1 MQNYNGKYRK
11 QPHKQKYIITGIVGT
26 ALVLSLFAIVFYKLG
41 ELSVGT
47 SREPVSETAA
57 LMQETYTEPPSTTE
71 TTTVAT
77 TEATTAPIETM
88 TAPLMQTQPTVTPT
102 VAPTVPSTQTGT
114 VLRSAGQLKVRSGAG
129 TNYEEIGRLQGGDA
143 VTIYEQQNVNGMTW
157 GNIGYGWV
165 SMNYIV
171 FGADHSQATNTPA
184 QNSQN
189 LTGTVLRSAGQL
201 KVRSGA
207 GTNYTEIGRLQ
218 GGDTVTIYEQQN
230 ANGMTWGN
238 IGYGWVSMDYIVF
251 GVDNSQA
258 PTTPQQST
266 INPPT
271 QNTFNK
277 RQACIGDW
285 VSSDGRFNMTLTS
298 NGNGVDIYIE
308 FRYVA
313 NTPSVTYTWKMT
325 GAFDEYDTIQY
336 SHGVRTDTLR
346 GPDEPAY
353 IDGAGTITI
362 YQSQLEWYE
371 YREHIADPPTVFYRV
386 GSYIPS
392 TSGTNSN
399 QGSSTQNSSGG
410 LSGSISRIPK
420 RYDNESI
427 RPVMEGI
434 VKTELGYRYGDDFK
448 VTSCSISS
456 YYSHNGQYE
465 VFIRGTWNKKT
476 FRVTA
481 VLQDNNGALTLVKV
495 REVYVK

>member
-26 ALVLSLFAIVFYKLG
+26 VLVLSLFAIVFYKLG

-218 GGDTVTIYEQQN
+218 GGDTVTIY
-230 ANGMTWGN
+230 
-238 IGYGWVSMDYIVF
+238 DVF
-251 GVDNSQA
+251 PSCGRLYLYRAA
-258 PTTPQQST
+258 PWQ
-266 INPPT
+266 
-271 QNTFNK
+271 
-277 RQACIGDW
+277 
-285 VSSDGRFNMTLTS
+285 
-298 NGNGVDIYIE
+298 
-308 FRYVA
+308 
-313 NTPSVTYTWKMT
+313 
-325 GAFDEYDTIQY
+325 
-336 SHGVRTDTLR
+336 
-346 GPDEPAY
+346 
-353 IDGAGTITI
+353 
-362 YQSQLEWYE
+362 
-371 YREHIADPPTVFYRV
+371 
-386 GSYIPS
+386 
-392 TSGTNSN
+392 
-399 QGSSTQNSSGG
+399 
-410 LSGSISRIPK
+410 
-420 RYDNESI
+420 
-427 RPVMEGI
+427 
-434 VKTELGYRYGDDFK
+434 
-448 VTSCSISS
+448 
-456 YYSHNGQYE
+456 
-465 VFIRGTWNKKT
+465 
-476 FRVTA
+476 
-481 VLQDNNGALTLVKV
+481 NGAHTYATAHQ
-495 REVYVK
+495 RG